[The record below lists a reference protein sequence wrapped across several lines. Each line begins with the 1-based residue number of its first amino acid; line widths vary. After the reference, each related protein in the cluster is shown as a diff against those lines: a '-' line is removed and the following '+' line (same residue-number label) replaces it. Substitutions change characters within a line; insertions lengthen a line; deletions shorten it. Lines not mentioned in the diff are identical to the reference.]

1 MNISRIFVS
10 KPITMKPVI
19 TVLAILFIAVACS
32 KNQRVSKKL
41 EGSWTAKVYQGVETT
56 SSFGA
61 SFTFAMEKH
70 GEGTGSA
77 RYIIAGEAF
86 ESDMTYFV
94 KNSRITIV
102 SGGEAT
108 FFDILQQEDSKLIL
122 TDVAGDTTILT
133 K

>member
-1 MNISRIFVS
+1 
-10 KPITMKPVI
+10 MKPVI
-19 TVLAILFIAVACS
+19 AVLAIVLIAFSCS

-41 EGSWTAKVYQGVETT
+41 EGSWTAKVLDGVETT
-56 SSFGA
+56 SDFGA
-61 SFTFAMEKH
+61 SFTFAKEKN

-77 RYIIAGEAF
+77 RYVISGEAF

-102 SGGEAT
+102 SGNEAV

-122 TDVAGDTTILT
+122 KNPEGDTTILT

>member
-1 MNISRIFVS
+1 
-10 KPITMKPVI
+10 MKPFI
-19 TVLAILFIAVACS
+19 AILAIVFIAVACS

-41 EGSWTAKVYQGVETT
+41 EGSWTAKVLGGVETT
-56 SSFGA
+56 SDFGA
-61 SFTFAMEKH
+61 SFTFVMEKN

-77 RYIIAGEAF
+77 RYIVGGEAI
-86 ESDMTYFV
+86 ESNMTYFV

-108 FFDILQQEDSKLIL
+108 FFDILQQEDSKFIL
-122 TDVAGDTTILT
+122 KGVEGDTTILT

>member
-1 MNISRIFVS
+1 MRPFIA
-10 KPITMKPVI
+10 
-19 TVLAILFIAVACS
+19 VLAIVFIALSCS

-61 SFTFAMEKH
+61 SFTFAMEKR

-102 SGGEAT
+102 SGNEAT

-122 TDVAGDTTILT
+122 KDVAGDTTILT

>member
-1 MNISRIFVS
+1 
-10 KPITMKPVI
+10 MKPVI

-61 SFTFAMEKH
+61 SFTFAMEK
-70 GEGTGSA
+70 
-77 RYIIAGEAF
+77 RGEAF
-86 ESDMTYFV
+86 ESNMTYFV

>member
-1 MNISRIFVS
+1 MRPFIA
-10 KPITMKPVI
+10 
-19 TVLAILFIAVACS
+19 VLAIVFIAVSCS

-41 EGSWTAKVYQGVETT
+41 EGSWTAKVLNGVETT
-56 SSFGA
+56 SDFGA
-61 SFTFAMEKH
+61 SFTFAKEKN

-77 RYIIAGEAF
+77 RYVIAGEAY

-94 KNSRITIV
+94 KNSRITLV

-122 TDVAGDTTILT
+122 KGVEGDTTILT